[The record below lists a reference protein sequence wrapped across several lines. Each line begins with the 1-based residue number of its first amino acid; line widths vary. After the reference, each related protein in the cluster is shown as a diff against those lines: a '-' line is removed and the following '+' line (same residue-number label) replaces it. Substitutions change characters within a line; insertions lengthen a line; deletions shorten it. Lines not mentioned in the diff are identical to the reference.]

1 MERIWFHNQKCV
13 LKVAKL
19 GKTNFHS
26 LQLAVSEDMLIPVK
40 IARQLNSGVYKNPME
55 ELIAKAASS
64 NNYILLTVHREQ
76 AWTVVMR
83 VCITISGIKEQ

>member
-1 MERIWFHNQKCV
+1 MCTQSSKTRQN
-13 LKVAKL
+13 KL
-19 GKTNFHS
+19 PFTS
-26 LQLAVSEDMLIPVK
+26 VAVSEDMLIPVK

-55 ELIAKAASS
+55 ELIAKAVSS